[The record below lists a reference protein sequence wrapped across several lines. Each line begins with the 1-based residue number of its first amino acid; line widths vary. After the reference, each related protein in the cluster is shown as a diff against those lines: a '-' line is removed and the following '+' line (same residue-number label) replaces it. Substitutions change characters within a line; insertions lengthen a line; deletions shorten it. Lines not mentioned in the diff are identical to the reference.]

1 MPVPRFLTASVRI
14 SISAKSNGKYS
25 MTQVVIV
32 GAGPT
37 GATLALLLVKRGI
50 RTTLIEAAKDSYRV
64 FRGEGLMPS
73 GLDAIAQMGLSPMLE
88 SIPHRQIDAW
98 EFILGDRQLF
108 RVDEPIGSNQPCT
121 LVSQPPLLEA
131 LIAEAQLHPEFEFIS
146 GVPVKD
152 LLWNGDRISGVKL
165 ADGREISATLVIG
178 TDGRNSIVRQRAG
191 LDLVTQE
198 KSIDVLW
205 FKLAAHPRF
214 VADNV
219 FYSILNNGSGF
230 SVFHGAEDGK
240 LHLAWVLEAEDK
252 TDRKYADWAETFAS
266 LSPGWMAEHFRN
278 SQDTIESPMRLS
290 VVVGRCPSWH
300 RPGIILL
307 GDAAH
312 PMSPVRA
319 QGINMALRDV
329 IVAANYLVPLLKTE
343 ANCED
348 IDLALSRIQAEREPE
363 IIRAQQLQAQEAW
376 KGEQLR
382 NNGFVRLL
390 MMQLAPF
397 LGKRIR
403 QFWVK
408 GQYELRQGVTEVRLI
423 V

>member
-1 MPVPRFLTASVRI
+1 
-14 SISAKSNGKYS
+14 

-37 GATLALLLVKRGI
+37 GAALSLLLLKRGI

-88 SIPHRQIDAW
+88 RVPHRQIDAW
-98 EFILGDRQLF
+98 EFIVGDRQLF
-108 RVDEPIGSNQPCT
+108 RVDEPMGSDRPCT

-131 LIAEAQLHPEFEFIS
+131 LIAEAHLHPDFEFIS

-152 LLWNGDRISGVKL
+152 LLYNGDPLRGLRQRISGVKL
-165 ADGREISATLVIG
+165 ADGREISAALVIG

-191 LDLVTQE
+191 LELVTQQ

-205 FKLAAHPRF
+205 FKLAAHPKF

-240 LHLAWVLEAEDK
+240 LHLAWVLAADDK
-252 TDRKYADWAETFAS
+252 TDWKQTDWAETFAS
-266 LSPGWMAEHFRN
+266 LSPGWMAQHFRN
-278 SQDTIESPMRLS
+278 CKDSIESPMRLS
-290 VVVGRCPSWH
+290 VVVGRCPRWH
-300 RPGIILL
+300 QPGIILL

-319 QGINMALRDV
+319 QGINMAFRDA
-329 IVAANYLVPLLKTE
+329 IVAANHLVPLLKSE
-343 ANCED
+343 ANFGD

-363 IIRAQQLQAQEAW
+363 IVRAGRLQAQEAW

-382 NNGFVRLL
+382 KNGLLRLL
-390 MMQLAPF
+390 MGQVSPF
-397 LGKRIR
+397 LGDRIK

-408 GQYELRQGVTEVRLI
+408 GQYELRQGVTEVKL
-423 V
+423 VV

>member
-1 MPVPRFLTASVRI
+1 
-14 SISAKSNGKYS
+14 

-37 GATLALLLVKRGI
+37 GAALALLLVKRGI
-50 RTTLIEAAKDSYRV
+50 ATTLVEAAKDAYRV

-73 GLDAIAQMGLSPMLE
+73 GLDAIAQMGLSTMLE
-88 SIPHRQIDAW
+88 GVPHRQIDAW
-98 EFILGDRQLF
+98 EFIVGDRQLF
-108 RVDEPIGSNQPCT
+108 RVDEPMGSNRPCT
-121 LVSQPPLLEA
+121 LVSQPPLLET
-131 LIAEAQLHPEFEFIS
+131 LISEAQLHPEFEFIP

-152 LLWNGDRISGVKL
+152 LLYSNDRIAGVKL
-165 ADGREISATLVIG
+165 GDGREIPAALVIG
-178 TDGRNSIVRQRAG
+178 TDGRNSVVRQRAE
-191 LDLVTQE
+191 LELVKQQN
-198 KSIDVLW
+198 SIDVLW

-219 FYSILNNGSGF
+219 FYSILNGGSGF
-230 SVFHGAEDGK
+230 SVFHGAESGK
-240 LHLAWVLEAEDK
+240 LHLAWVLSADDK
-252 TDRKYADWAETFAS
+252 TDRKHTDWAETLAS
-266 LSPGWMAEHFRN
+266 LSPAWMAEHFRN
-278 SQDTIESPMRLS
+278 CADTIESPMRLS
-290 VVVGRCPSWH
+290 VVVGRCPRWH

-329 IVAANYLVPLLKTE
+329 IVAANHLVPLLKAG
-343 ANCED
+343 ANYED

-382 NNGFVRLL
+382 RNGLLRLL
-390 MMQLAPF
+390 MMQTAPF
-397 LGKRIR
+397 LGEKIK

-408 GQYELRQGVTEVRLI
+408 GQYELRQGVTEVKL
-423 V
+423 VV

>member
-1 MPVPRFLTASVRI
+1 M
-14 SISAKSNGKYS
+14 
-25 MTQVVIV
+25 MQVVIV

-37 GATLALLLVKRGI
+37 GAALALLLVKRGI
-50 RTTLIEAAKDSYRV
+50 AVTLVEAAKDSYRV

-73 GLDAIAQMGLSPMLE
+73 GLDAIAQMGLSTMLE
-88 SIPHRQIDAW
+88 GVPHRQIDAW
-98 EFILGDRQLF
+98 EFVVGDRQLF
-108 RVDEPIGSNQPCT
+108 RVDEPMGSNRPCT
-121 LVSQPPLLEA
+121 LVSQPPLLET
-131 LIAEAQLHPEFEFIS
+131 LISEAQLHPEFEFIS

-152 LLWNGDRISGVKL
+152 LLYSNDRIAGVKL
-165 ADGREISATLVIG
+165 GDGREIPAALVIG
-178 TDGRNSIVRQRAG
+178 TDGRNSVVRQRAE
-191 LDLVTQE
+191 LELVKQQN
-198 KSIDVLW
+198 SIDVLW

-219 FYSILNNGSGF
+219 FYAILNGGSAF
-230 SVFHGAEDGK
+230 SIFHGAESGK
-240 LHLAWVLEAEDK
+240 LHLGWVLSAGDK
-252 TDRKYADWAETFAS
+252 TDWKHTDWAETFAS
-266 LSPGWMAEHFRN
+266 RSPAWMAEHFRN
-278 SQDTIESPMRLS
+278 CADTIESPMRLS
-290 VVVGRCPSWH
+290 VVVGRCPRWH

-319 QGINMALRDV
+319 QGINMAFRDV
-329 IVAANYLVPLLKTE
+329 IVAANHLVPLLKAG
-343 ANCED
+343 ANYED

-382 NNGFVRLL
+382 KNGLLRLL
-390 MMQLAPF
+390 MMQAAPF
-397 LGKRIR
+397 LGEKIK

-408 GQYELRQGVTEVRLI
+408 GQYELRQGVTEVKLL

>member
-1 MPVPRFLTASVRI
+1 M
-14 SISAKSNGKYS
+14 
-25 MTQVVIV
+25 MQVVIV

-37 GATLALLLVKRGI
+37 GAALALLLVKRGI
-50 RTTLIEAAKDSYRV
+50 AVTLVEAAKDSYRV

-73 GLDAIAQMGLSPMLE
+73 GLDAIAQMGLSTMLE
-88 SIPHRQIDAW
+88 GVPHRQIDAW
-98 EFILGDRQLF
+98 EFIVGDRQLF
-108 RVDEPIGSNQPCT
+108 RVDEPMGSNRPCT
-121 LVSQPPLLEA
+121 LVSQPPLLET
-131 LIAEAQLHPEFEFIS
+131 LISEAQLHPEFEFIP

-152 LLWNGDRISGVKL
+152 LLYSNDRIAGVKL
-165 ADGREISATLVIG
+165 GDGREIPAALVIG
-178 TDGRNSIVRQRAG
+178 TDGRNSVVRQRAE
-191 LDLVTQE
+191 LELVKQQN
-198 KSIDVLW
+198 SIDVLW

-219 FYSILNNGSGF
+219 FYSILNGGSGF
-230 SVFHGAEDGK
+230 SVFHGAESGK
-240 LHLAWVLEAEDK
+240 LHLAWVLSADDK
-252 TDRKYADWAETFAS
+252 TDRKHTDWAETFAS
-266 LSPGWMAEHFRN
+266 LSPAWMAEHFRN
-278 SQDTIESPMRLS
+278 CADTIESPMRLS
-290 VVVGRCPSWH
+290 VVVGRCPRWH

-329 IVAANYLVPLLKTE
+329 IVAANHLVPLLKAG
-343 ANCED
+343 ANYED

-382 NNGFVRLL
+382 KNGLLRLL
-390 MMQLAPF
+390 MMQTAPF
-397 LGKRIR
+397 LGEKSK

-408 GQYELRQGVTEVRLI
+408 GQYELRQGVTEVKL
-423 V
+423 VV

>member
-1 MPVPRFLTASVRI
+1 MR
-14 SISAKSNGKYS
+14 
-25 MTQVVIV
+25 QVVIV

-37 GATLALLLVKRGI
+37 GAALALLLVKRGI
-50 RTTLIEAAKDSYRV
+50 PTTLVEAVKDFYRV
-64 FRGEGLMPS
+64 FRGEALMPS
-73 GLDAIAQMGLSPMLE
+73 GLEAIAQMGLSPMLE
-88 SIPHRQIDAW
+88 SVPHRELDGW

-108 RVDEPIGSNQPCT
+108 RVDEPMGSNQPCT
-121 LVSQPPLLEA
+121 LVSQPPLLQA
-131 LIAEAQLHPEFEFIS
+131 LIAEAQLHPEFELIS

-152 LLWNGDRISGVKL
+152 LLYNGDRISGVKL
-165 ADGREISATLVIG
+165 ADGREISAALVIG

-191 LDLVTQE
+191 LELIKQQ

-230 SVFHGAEDGK
+230 SIFHGAEDGK
-240 LHLAWVLEAEDK
+240 LHLAWVLSADDK
-252 TDRKYADWAETFAS
+252 VDRKHADWAEIFAS
-266 LSPGWMAEHFRN
+266 LSPAWMAEHFRN
-278 SQDTIESPMRLS
+278 CADTIESPMRLS
-290 VVVGRCPSWH
+290 VVVGRCPRWH

-329 IVAANYLVPLLKTE
+329 IVAANHLVPLLKAD
-343 ANCED
+343 ANYQD

-390 MMQLAPF
+390 LMQLAPF
-397 LGKRIR
+397 LGKKIR

-408 GQYELRQGVTEVRLI
+408 GQYQLRQGVTQVRLI

>member
-1 MPVPRFLTASVRI
+1 
-14 SISAKSNGKYS
+14 

-37 GATLALLLVKRGI
+37 GAALALLLVKRGI
-50 RTTLIEAAKDSYRV
+50 ATTLVEAAKDSYRV
-64 FRGEGLMPS
+64 FRGEALMPS
-73 GLDAIAQMGLSPMLE
+73 GLDAIAQMGLSTMLE
-88 SIPHRQIDAW
+88 GVPHRQIDAW
-98 EFILGDRQLF
+98 EFVVGDRQLF
-108 RVDEPIGSNQPCT
+108 RVDEPMGSNRPCT
-121 LVSQPPLLEA
+121 LVSQPPLLET
-131 LIAEAQLHPEFEFIS
+131 LISEAQLHPEFEFIP

-152 LLWNGDRISGVKL
+152 LLYRDDRIVGVKL
-165 ADGREISATLVIG
+165 GDGREIPAALVIG
-178 TDGRNSIVRQRAG
+178 TDGRNSVVRQRAE
-191 LDLVTQE
+191 LELVKQQN
-198 KSIDVLW
+198 SIDVLW

-219 FYSILNNGSGF
+219 FYSILNGGSGF
-230 SVFHGAEDGK
+230 SVFHGAESGK
-240 LHLAWVLEAEDK
+240 LHLAWVLSADDK
-252 TDRKYADWAETFAS
+252 TDRKHTDWAETFAS
-266 LSPGWMAEHFRN
+266 LSPAWMAEHFRN
-278 SQDTIESPMRLS
+278 CADTIESPMRLS
-290 VVVGRCPSWH
+290 VVVGRCPRWH

-329 IVAANYLVPLLKTE
+329 IVAANHLVPLLKAG
-343 ANCED
+343 ANYED

-382 NNGFVRLL
+382 NNGLLRLL
-390 MMQLAPF
+390 MMQTAPF
-397 LGKRIR
+397 LGEKIK

-408 GQYELRQGVTEVRLI
+408 GQYELRQGVTQVKL
-423 V
+423 VV

>member
-1 MPVPRFLTASVRI
+1 MR
-14 SISAKSNGKYS
+14 
-25 MTQVVIV
+25 QVVIV
-32 GAGPT
+32 GSGPT
-37 GATLALLLVKRGI
+37 GAALALLLVKRGI
-50 RTTLIEAAKDSYRV
+50 AVTLIEAAKDSYRV

-73 GLDAIAQMGLSPMLE
+73 GLDAIAQMGLSTMLE
-88 SIPHRQIDAW
+88 GVPHRQIDAW
-98 EFILGDRQLF
+98 EFVVGDRQLF
-108 RVDEPIGSNQPCT
+108 RVDEPMGSNRPCT
-121 LVSQPPLLEA
+121 LVSQPPLLET
-131 LIAEAQLHPEFEFIS
+131 LISEAQLHPEFEFIS

-152 LLWNGDRISGVKL
+152 LLYSNDRIAGVKL
-165 ADGREISATLVIG
+165 GDGREIPAALVIG
-178 TDGRNSIVRQRAG
+178 TDGRNSVVRQRAE
-191 LDLVTQE
+191 LELVKQQN
-198 KSIDVLW
+198 SIDVLW

-219 FYSILNNGSGF
+219 FYSILNGGSGF
-230 SVFHGAEDGK
+230 SVFHGAESGK
-240 LHLAWVLEAEDK
+240 LHLAWVLSADDK
-252 TDRKYADWAETFAS
+252 TDRKHADWAETFAS
-266 LSPGWMAEHFRN
+266 LSPAWMAEHFRN
-278 SQDTIESPMRLS
+278 CADTIESPMRLS
-290 VVVGRCPSWH
+290 VVVGRCPRWH

-329 IVAANYLVPLLKTE
+329 IVAANHLVPLLKAG

-382 NNGFVRLL
+382 KNGLLRLL
-390 MMQLAPF
+390 MMQAAPF
-397 LGKRIR
+397 LGEKIK

-408 GQYELRQGVTEVRLI
+408 GQYELRQGVTQVKL
-423 V
+423 VV

>member
-1 MPVPRFLTASVRI
+1 
-14 SISAKSNGKYS
+14 

-37 GATLALLLVKRGI
+37 GAALALLLVKRGI
-50 RTTLIEAAKDSYRV
+50 AVTLIEAAKDSYRV
-64 FRGEGLMPS
+64 FRGEALMPS
-73 GLDAIAQMGLSPMLE
+73 GLDAIAQMDLSPMLE
-88 SIPHRQIDAW
+88 SIPHRQLDGW

-108 RVDEPIGSNQPCT
+108 RVDEPMGSNQPCT

-152 LLWNGDRISGVKL
+152 LLWKADPLRGLRQRISGIKL
-165 ADGREISATLVIG
+165 ADGREISAALVIG
-178 TDGRNSIVRQRAG
+178 TDGKNSIVRQRAG

-240 LHLAWVLEAEDK
+240 LHLAWVLAADDK
-252 TDRKYADWAETFAS
+252 TDWKQTDWAETFAS

-278 SQDTIESPMRLS
+278 SKDTIESPMRLS
-290 VVVGRCPSWH
+290 VVVGRCPRWYQ
-300 RPGIILL
+300 PGVILL

-329 IVAANYLVPLLKTE
+329 IVAANYLVPLLKTN
-343 ANCED
+343 ANCAD
-348 IDLALSRIQAEREPE
+348 IDLALSQIQAEREQE

-390 MMQLAPF
+390 MMQVAPF
-397 LGKRIR
+397 LGNRIK

-408 GQYELRQGVTEVRLI
+408 GQYELRQGVTEVKL
-423 V
+423 VV

>member
-1 MPVPRFLTASVRI
+1 
-14 SISAKSNGKYS
+14 

-37 GATLALLLVKRGI
+37 GAALALLLVKRGI
-50 RTTLIEAAKDSYRV
+50 ATTLVEAAKDSYRV
-64 FRGEGLMPS
+64 FRGEALMPS
-73 GLDAIAQMGLSPMLE
+73 GLDAIAQMGLSTMLE
-88 SIPHRQIDAW
+88 GVPHRQIDAW
-98 EFILGDRQLF
+98 EFVVGDRQLF
-108 RVDEPIGSNQPCT
+108 RVDEPMGSNRPCT
-121 LVSQPPLLEA
+121 LVSQPPLLET
-131 LIAEAQLHPEFEFIS
+131 LISEAQLHPEFEFIP

-152 LLWNGDRISGVKL
+152 LLYRDDRIAGVKL
-165 ADGREISATLVIG
+165 GDGREIPAALVIG
-178 TDGRNSIVRQRAG
+178 TDGRNSVVRQRAE
-191 LDLVTQE
+191 LELVKQQN
-198 KSIDVLW
+198 SIDVLW

-219 FYSILNNGSGF
+219 FYSILNGGSGF
-230 SVFHGAEDGK
+230 SVFHGAESGK
-240 LHLAWVLEAEDK
+240 LHLAWVLSADDK
-252 TDRKYADWAETFAS
+252 TDRKHTDWAETFAS
-266 LSPGWMAEHFRN
+266 LSPAWMAEHFRN
-278 SQDTIESPMRLS
+278 CADTIESPMRLS
-290 VVVGRCPSWH
+290 VVVGRCPRWH

-329 IVAANYLVPLLKTE
+329 IVAANHLVPLLKAG
-343 ANCED
+343 ANYED

-382 NNGFVRLL
+382 NNGLLRLL
-390 MMQLAPF
+390 MMQTAPF
-397 LGKRIR
+397 LGEKIK

-408 GQYELRQGVTEVRLI
+408 GQYELRQGVTKVKL
-423 V
+423 VV

>member
-1 MPVPRFLTASVRI
+1 MAMR
-14 SISAKSNGKYS
+14 
-25 MTQVVIV
+25 QVVIV
-32 GAGPT
+32 GSGPT
-37 GATLALLLVKRGI
+37 GAALALLLVKRGI
-50 RTTLIEAAKDSYRV
+50 AVTLIEAAKDSYRV

-73 GLDAIAQMGLSPMLE
+73 GLDAIAQMGLSTMLE
-88 SIPHRQIDAW
+88 GVPHRQIDAW
-98 EFILGDRQLF
+98 EFVVGDRQLF
-108 RVDEPIGSNQPCT
+108 RVDEPMGSNRPCT
-121 LVSQPPLLEA
+121 LVSQPPLLET
-131 LIAEAQLHPEFEFIS
+131 LISEAQLHPEFEFIS

-152 LLWNGDRISGVKL
+152 LLYSNDRIAGVKL
-165 ADGREISATLVIG
+165 GDGREIPAALVIG
-178 TDGRNSIVRQRAG
+178 TDGRNSVVRQRAE
-191 LDLVTQE
+191 LELVKQQN
-198 KSIDVLW
+198 SIDVLW

-219 FYSILNNGSGF
+219 FYSILNGGSGF
-230 SVFHGAEDGK
+230 SVFHGAESGK
-240 LHLAWVLEAEDK
+240 LHLAWVLSADDK
-252 TDRKYADWAETFAS
+252 TDRKHADWAETFAS
-266 LSPGWMAEHFRN
+266 LSPAWMAEHFRN
-278 SQDTIESPMRLS
+278 CADTIESPMRLS
-290 VVVGRCPSWH
+290 VVVGRCPRWH

-329 IVAANYLVPLLKTE
+329 IVAANHLVPLLKAG

-382 NNGFVRLL
+382 KNGLLRLL
-390 MMQLAPF
+390 MMQAAPF
-397 LGKRIR
+397 LGEKIK

-408 GQYELRQGVTEVRLI
+408 GQYELRQGVTQVKL
-423 V
+423 VV